1 MANRASRRVLLIEN
15 ENAIRELA
23 QLCLEI
29 AAGWEVL
36 VAESRCEIVVLAETR
51 QVDAILLDLD
61 ACTTEYSDRSIEVM
75 TELTPNCDWS
85 TILQQL
91 QQNPVTQHIPII
103 LLTNT
108 IHSYQLPQSLQFGVI
123 VAIAKPFDLLA
134 LASQVAIALNWN

>member
-1 MANRASRRVLLIEN
+1 VINRASRRVLLIEN

-36 VAESRCEIVVLAETR
+36 VADSRCEIVVLAQTR

-61 ACTTEYSDRSIEVM
+61 ACTTKYSDRSVEVAAD
-75 TELTPNCDWS
+75 LTPDRDWS

-91 QQNPVTQHIPII
+91 QQNPVTQHIPVI

-108 IHSYQLPQSLQFGVI
+108 IHSYQLPQSLNLGVI
-123 VAIAKPFDLLA
+123 VALAKPFDLLA
-134 LASQVAIALNWN
+134 LANQVAIALNWN

>member
-1 MANRASRRVLLIEN
+1 VKSRRVLLIEK

-36 VAESRCEIVVLAETR
+36 VANSGSEVIVLAETR

-61 ACTTEYSDRSIEVM
+61 AYSVGCSAGIEV
-75 TELTPNCDWS
+75 TAGLTPDRNDL

-91 QQNPVTQHIPII
+91 QQNPVTQHIPVI

-108 IHSYQLPQSLQFGVI
+108 IHSHKLPQSIELGGI
-123 VAIAKPFDLLA
+123 IAIAKPFDLLA
-134 LASQVAIALNWN
+134 LAHQVAIALKWE